1 VWRTYTSKGGFNSE
15 EKGEVIDNGID
26 RTASTIKGVLNI
38 SLTSDVL
45 GDRTGAC
52 THDHCASS
60 ASESR
65 RATQSCHTSRP
76 EIGLF
81 VPRFET
87 RIVDGIVLDKSIN
100 IIINAERPSSVD
112 LALCSDC
119 PPRPQ
124 HPAAASLVFIFEQSV
139 TLLPVCLTRQE
150 TAT

>member
-1 VWRTYTSKGGFNSE
+1 M
-15 EKGEVIDNGID
+15 
-26 RTASTIKGVLNI
+26 
-38 SLTSDVL
+38 
-45 GDRTGAC
+45 
-52 THDHCASS
+52 HDHCASS
-60 ASESR
+60 ASAPEGHPKLPHITPKDR
-65 RATQSCHTSRP
+65 LVLFLATRLVSLT
-76 EIGLF
+76 LF
-81 VPRFET
+81 
-87 RIVDGIVLDKSIN
+87 LDKSI